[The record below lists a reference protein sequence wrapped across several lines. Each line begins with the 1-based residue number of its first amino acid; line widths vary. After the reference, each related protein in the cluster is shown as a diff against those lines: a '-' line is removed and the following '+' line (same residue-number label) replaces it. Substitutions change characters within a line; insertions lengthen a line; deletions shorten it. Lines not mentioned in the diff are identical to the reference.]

1 MSSRNY
7 NVHAIDNKKRKIE
20 NRFYSKD
27 KKQYKF
33 MFTEIY
39 FENTFDYNNINLY
52 IIIKRSPY

>member
-7 NVHAIDNKKRKIE
+7 NVYAIDNKKRKIE
-20 NRFYSKD
+20 NRLYSKD

-33 MFTEIY
+33 MFTETY
-39 FENTFDYNNINLY
+39 FENTFHYNNIY